1 MLIISHEPLFSYIES
16 KSGLELTMSEKELVA
31 AVFMTKHLRKRQY
44 LLQEGDICKY
54 MSFIIKGAGR
64 VFAVND
70 RGQEHIFRFAV
81 ENWWLGDFESYNF
94 STPSIYNIEMLEDSD
109 VLMIT
114 KDHLDELRKNVNA
127 VDIMIREIDKKGA
140 VATQRR
146 IHSSISLNAE
156 ERYSNLLHT
165 YPNFLERF
173 PQVMIASYLGITA
186 ETLSRIRKNL
196 LKK

>member
-31 AVFMTKHLRKRQY
+31 AVFITKHLRKRQY

-156 ERYSNLLHT
+156 ERYSNLLNT
-165 YPNFLERF
+165 YPNFLEHF

>member
-1 MLIISHEPLFSYIES
+1 
-16 KSGLELTMSEKELVA
+16 
-31 AVFMTKHLRKRQY
+31 
-44 LLQEGDICKY
+44 
-54 MSFIIKGAGR
+54 
-64 VFAVND
+64 
-70 RGQEHIFRFAV
+70 
-81 ENWWLGDFESYNF
+81 
-94 STPSIYNIEMLEDSD
+94 MLEDSD

-114 KDHLDELRKNVNA
+114 KEHLDELRKNINA

-156 ERYSNLLHT
+156 ERYSNLLNT

-173 PQVMIASYLGITA
+173 TQVMIASYLGITA